1 MYKILF
7 GDYINTEKKQNLNI
21 PMYLLKF
28 SLDSK
33 LTKIWINKKKIAI
46 NVQRNVWLVVVY
58 IYSWDHK
65 LSVKQVYVLNL
76 FTAKTFG
83 TRVWVV
89 DIMTVTEWRLLK
101 EMHQFEFIC
110 SSAVH
115 SIDGYSF
122 WYRKF

>member
-58 IYSWDHK
+58 IYS
-65 LSVKQVYVLNL
+65 
-76 FTAKTFG
+76 
-83 TRVWVV
+83 
-89 DIMTVTEWRLLK
+89 
-101 EMHQFEFIC
+101 
-110 SSAVH
+110 
-115 SIDGYSF
+115 
-122 WYRKF
+122 